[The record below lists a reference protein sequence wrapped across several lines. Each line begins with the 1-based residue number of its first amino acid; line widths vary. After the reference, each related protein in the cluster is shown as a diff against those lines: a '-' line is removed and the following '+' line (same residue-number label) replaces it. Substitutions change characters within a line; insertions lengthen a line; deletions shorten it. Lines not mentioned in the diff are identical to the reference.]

1 MFVYIVTYIF
11 FTSFSCPGDG
21 DNAYTKGVEQGVAD
35 TQAECNVA
43 AEVQEK
49 EISTLKES
57 LVKKSDEVETKAAAI
72 ESKEAV
78 IEVKDAALKD
88 KSSELATATA
98 ALSSCMDASA
108 ICADSRPCMYLVTL
122 LLLFVCSL
130 VCTNMI
136 TFTTKYYLN
145 NYIPSEYIYSGVTS
159 VYTKKIR

>member
-1 MFVYIVTYIF
+1 MFLYIVTYIF

-57 LVKKSDEVETKAAAI
+57 LVKKSDEVETKAATI

-122 LLLFVCSL
+122 LLLSCL
-130 VCTNMI
+130 
-136 TFTTKYYLN
+136 Y
-145 NYIPSEYIYSGVTS
+145 
-159 VYTKKIR
+159 